1 MTACPSCKRENAP
14 GTKICV
20 YCGAMMAEVVEQVST
35 RALDDTDYE
44 EGRPQWGTAR
54 FNTRMSLI
62 INVRDSKDRFNFF
75 FDEITELVLGR
86 EDQRAGTVPDV
97 NLQSYGAAGKG
108 VSRRHALIV
117 RRDTA
122 LNVIDLD
129 TPNGTFLNGQRLI
142 ANQPRIL
149 RDGDELRLGHMILRI
164 SFARL

>member
-1 MTACPSCKRENAP
+1 MEAANQTL
-14 GTKICV
+14 
-20 YCGAMMAEVVEQVST
+20 T
-35 RALDDTDYE
+35 RALGDTDYE

-54 FNTRMSLI
+54 FNTRTSLI
-62 INVRDSKDRFNFF
+62 IHVRDTKDHFNFF
-75 FDEITELVLGR
+75 FDEFTELVLGR
-86 EDQRAGTVPDV
+86 EDPRTGAAPDI
-97 NLQSYGAAGKG
+97 NLESYGAAVKG

-122 LNVIDLD
+122 LSVIDQD

-164 SFARL
+164 SFARM